1 MILYFAADLL
11 WATKIKGAAD
21 SAGINARPVRSVE
34 MLEARLADSD
44 VRALMV
50 DLDAPEIALNLIN
63 RLKGPDAAPRDREIV
78 VLAFGPHV
86 AVDLFAA
93 ARRAGAERAIPRG
106 ALARGL
112 IEWLRAL
119 NDGQVDRKGLL
130 LEE

>member
-11 WATKIKGAAD
+11 WASKIKGAAEA
-21 SAGINARPVRSVE
+21 AGISARPVRSIE
-34 MLEARLADSD
+34 MLEARLADSP

-63 RLKGPDAAPRDREIV
+63 RIKGPSAAPAERQIAT
-78 VLAFGPHV
+78 LAFGPHV
-86 AVDLFAA
+86 AVEAFEKAK
-93 ARRAGAERAIPRG
+93 RAGADRVLPRG

-112 IEWLRAL
+112 HDWLHAL
-119 NDGQVDRKGLL
+119 NAGQVDRKGLV

>member
-21 SAGINARPVRSVE
+21 AAGIAARPVRSLD
-34 MLEARLADSD
+34 MLEARLADCP

-63 RLKGPDAAPRDREIV
+63 RIKGPSAAPSERQIV
-78 VLAFGPHV
+78 TLAFGPHV
-86 AVDLFAA
+86 ALEAFDAA
-93 ARRAGAERAIPRG
+93 KRAGADRVLPRG

-112 IEWLRAL
+112 HDWLLAL
-119 NDGQVDRKGLL
+119 SSGQISRSGLV